1 MAGAAWAKGPGGG
14 GHGGG
19 FHGGGG
25 HGGGFHGGGG
35 HGGGFHGGIS
45 QGGGFHSGGFHG
57 GSTHFGSVH
66 YGSVHYGDFH
76 HRGFHHG
83 YYPFI
88 GYDTPY
94 GYYSSGGYYTP
105 YEYYPSNDPG
115 YGSAPDQGYSNCYE
129 EVTPSTLSP
138 DTAPAQ
144 ADSTAHITVRL
155 PANAELWIN
164 DSITKSTGPVREFQS
179 PPLKPGQYTYEIR
192 ARWTENGHDIT
203 RIQKVPV
210 SPGDHSTLLF
220 LTGGGSD

>member
-1 MAGAAWAKGPGGG
+1 VVAAALLMAGAAWAKGPGGG

-138 DTAPAQ
+138 
-144 ADSTAHITVRL
+144 
-155 PANAELWIN
+155 E
-164 DSITKSTGPVREFQS
+164 REFQS